1 MASPYKDWEDKLR
14 ALKMAFDKELADIRL
29 AKQELFNEQSDK
41 QQKLP
46 GKLIQDDTRII
57 ISAPEIIIGNVNMGG
72 MLDSGGDSNLIIRGN
87 HVFLE
92 GVGNSGQLSMRA
104 PTISQIAEDP
114 GIDGEEHVVCATSK
128 IINQACEITLESN
141 TVPENGI
148 FLEPDATNSGS
159 ISIRADKDIKIDA
172 LKSKD
177 TLANKAK
184 IKADECGTY
193 VANHDVDADVAVF
206 NNLRT
211 EIDDLLEKRRKLI
224 TDDDNAIRTD
234 YRDLDELNIRIDEL
248 SLDLAWKLSTYY
260 KNIARLAE
268 NKRQNKYFSQLH
280 TKLNNIKDF
289 DKNPTDTSVSINS
302 EQINMSSVDGDGNRR
317 INEGAGM
324 KFNANNVRFDGMY
337 TDKDELVE
345 NNKFS
350 VNMRTFQVTSESKTN
365 KQCDESNQ
373 IKRCDYPSVGNVVIR
388 SKDILIENTDYELA
402 DKKYKE
408 KGLTADGSINL
419 RSKTINLSTVNSSD
433 MEVDDKGNITKATY
447 KSEGDVNI
455 YSKNVTM
462 KSVDGKRENGKYE
475 EGALTKDSSFIIRAE
490 NFAFSATDQ
499 EGKASGAVSINA
511 KDITIHS
518 ADVDPKSGKIK
529 QIADGGS
536 VTVAGESITFFS
548 TQTYAAYS
556 GHLMELHS
564 NENALLKGDKRI
576 EVVQDNNFLNLE
588 GGNAELSGSKNKIYG
603 ETTVNVLNS
612 PSITVDNLTASKAIK
627 APNISDGVM
636 IDAKNSSTSS
646 PKQKPNDPPKP
657 EKEAPDKVRADEG
670 KDPIESGML
679 AEFWKEVEEEII
691 GDN

>member
-92 GVGNSGQLSMRA
+92 GVGDSGQLSMRA

-268 NKRQNKYFSQLH
+268 NKRQNKYFS
-280 TKLNNIKDF
+280 
-289 DKNPTDTSVSINS
+289 
-302 EQINMSSVDGDGNRR
+302 
-317 INEGAGM
+317 
-324 KFNANNVRFDGMY
+324 
-337 TDKDELVE
+337 
-345 NNKFS
+345 
-350 VNMRTFQVTSESKTN
+350 
-365 KQCDESNQ
+365 
-373 IKRCDYPSVGNVVIR
+373 
-388 SKDILIENTDYELA
+388 
-402 DKKYKE
+402 
-408 KGLTADGSINL
+408 
-419 RSKTINLSTVNSSD
+419 
-433 MEVDDKGNITKATY
+433 
-447 KSEGDVNI
+447 
-455 YSKNVTM
+455 
-462 KSVDGKRENGKYE
+462 
-475 EGALTKDSSFIIRAE
+475 
-490 NFAFSATDQ
+490 
-499 EGKASGAVSINA
+499 
-511 KDITIHS
+511 
-518 ADVDPKSGKIK
+518 
-529 QIADGGS
+529 
-536 VTVAGESITFFS
+536 
-548 TQTYAAYS
+548 
-556 GHLMELHS
+556 
-564 NENALLKGDKRI
+564 
-576 EVVQDNNFLNLE
+576 
-588 GGNAELSGSKNKIYG
+588 
-603 ETTVNVLNS
+603 
-612 PSITVDNLTASKAIK
+612 
-627 APNISDGVM
+627 
-636 IDAKNSSTSS
+636 
-646 PKQKPNDPPKP
+646 
-657 EKEAPDKVRADEG
+657 
-670 KDPIESGML
+670 
-679 AEFWKEVEEEII
+679 
-691 GDN
+691 